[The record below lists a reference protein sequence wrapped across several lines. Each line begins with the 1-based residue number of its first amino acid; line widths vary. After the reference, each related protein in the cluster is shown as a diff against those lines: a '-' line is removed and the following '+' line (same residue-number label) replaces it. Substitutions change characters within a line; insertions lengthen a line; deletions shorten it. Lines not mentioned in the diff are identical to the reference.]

1 MLYRNLGDSGLQVSL
16 LSFGSWV
23 TFSYQVGQEEANNL
37 MKIAYESGINFFDNA
52 EVYAKG
58 EAEIIMGNSL
68 KQLNFPRDSYC
79 VSSKVFFGGELPTQ
93 RGLSRKHIY
102 DACHGALK
110 RMKLDYLDMFFCHRP
125 DYDTPI
131 KETVWAMNDLIKQ
144 GKVMYWGTSEWNAQ
158 QITEA
163 FQVADKYNLIPPTM
177 EQPEYNLFKRHR
189 VEVEYRELYKNFGL
203 GTTIWSPLASG
214 LLTGKYGKKI
224 PPESRLNV
232 PGYEWLKEDF
242 YANDSEKIK
251 KVDALKDISKELNCS
266 MACLAIAWCAA
277 NQNVSSVI
285 LGASNENQLK
295 ENIKS
300 LDIIDKLDQD
310 ILDRIDNIVDNK
322 PVVPRKY

>member
-1 MLYRNLGDSGLQVSL
+1 M
-16 LSFGSWV
+16 
-23 TFSYQVGQEEANNL
+23 
-37 MKIAYESGINFFDNA
+37 
-52 EVYAKG
+52 
-58 EAEIIMGNSL
+58 
-68 KQLNFPRDSYC
+68 
-79 VSSKVFFGGELPTQ
+79 
-93 RGLSRKHIY
+93 
-102 DACHGALK
+102 
-110 RMKLDYLDMFFCHRP
+110 
-125 DYDTPI
+125 
-131 KETVWAMNDLIKQ
+131 
-144 GKVMYWGTSEWNAQ
+144 
-158 QITEA
+158 
-163 FQVADKYNLIPPTM
+163 
-177 EQPEYNLFKRHR
+177 
-189 VEVEYRELYKNFGL
+189 
-203 GTTIWSPLASG
+203 
-214 LLTGKYGKKI
+214 
-224 PPESRLNV
+224 

>member
-1 MLYRNLGDSGLQVSL
+1 M
-16 LSFGSWV
+16 
-23 TFSYQVGQEEANNL
+23 
-37 MKIAYESGINFFDNA
+37 
-52 EVYAKG
+52 
-58 EAEIIMGNSL
+58 
-68 KQLNFPRDSYC
+68 
-79 VSSKVFFGGELPTQ
+79 
-93 RGLSRKHIY
+93 
-102 DACHGALK
+102 
-110 RMKLDYLDMFFCHRP
+110 
-125 DYDTPI
+125 
-131 KETVWAMNDLIKQ
+131 
-144 GKVMYWGTSEWNAQ
+144 
-158 QITEA
+158 
-163 FQVADKYNLIPPTM
+163 
-177 EQPEYNLFKRHR
+177 
-189 VEVEYRELYKNFGL
+189 YKNFGL

-214 LLTGKYGKKI
+214 LLTGKYGKEI

-310 ILDRIDNIVDNK
+310 ILDRIDKLVYNK